1 MFGIVVHANIV
12 TMIEREVFID
22 EWPEYLGIII
32 GVLLCFVNVVMFY
45 YVHDNLPSWY
55 DLIVKFLQLLETI
68 FLLFI
73 VILFYQEKSLKIDL
87 TLGITAV
94 LLSGDLLE
102 VYTGVLLNIP
112 NKTKKIVLKL
122 FKVK

>member
-12 TMIEREVFID
+12 TMIKRQTFID
-22 EWPEYLGIII
+22 EWPDYFGIVF

-45 YVHDNLPSWY
+45 YVHDYLPSWY
-55 DLIVKFLQLLETI
+55 DLIVKFVQLGETI
-68 FLLFI
+68 FLLFVVVLI
-73 VILFYQEKSLKIDL
+73 YQEKSLKIEL
-87 TLGITAV
+87 NLGITAV

-112 NKTKKIVLKL
+112 IKTKKIVLKL
-122 FKVK
+122 LKRK